1 MDEHNQDIFSRH
13 YLSIFKK
20 GQERPPSPLF
30 APLILKYHWQ
40 IHFYYSDILMNPLHS
55 PTSQE
60 NARDRGLCLEAR
72 NSACQKSGAQAL
84 GWDPG
89 RWGWTL
95 GWTHRFFTKRVS
107 PYSEKFVLSTLLH
120 IFVCGTILFTW
131 TKISY
136 LKFGDFIFLEINEA
150 QQ

>member
-1 MDEHNQDIFSRH
+1 MDEQNQDIFSGH
-13 YLSIFKK
+13 YLSNFKK

-30 APLILKYHWQ
+30 AHLILKYLWQ
-40 IHFYYSDILMNPLHS
+40 IHFYCSDILMNPLHS

-72 NSACQKSGAQAL
+72 NSACQKSGTQAL

-95 GWTHRFFTKRVS
+95 GWTHCFFTKRVS
-107 PYSEKFVLSTLLH
+107 PYSRRFVLSTLLY
-120 IFVCGTILFTW
+120 ICVCHNTIYVNQNILF
-131 TKISY
+131 KIWRLY
-136 LKFGDFIFLEINEA
+136 FPWN
-150 QQ
+150 

>member
-1 MDEHNQDIFSRH
+1 MDEQNQDIFSGH
-13 YLSIFKK
+13 YLSNFKK

-30 APLILKYHWQ
+30 AHLILKCLWQ
-40 IHFYYSDILMNPLHS
+40 IHFYCSDILMNPLHS

-72 NSACQKSGAQAL
+72 NSACQKSGTQAL

-95 GWTHRFFTKRVS
+95 GWTHCFFTKRVS
-107 PYSEKFVLSTLLH
+107 PYSRRFVLSTLLY
-120 IFVCGTILFTW
+120 ICVCHNTIYVNQNILF
-131 TKISY
+131 KIWRLY
-136 LKFGDFIFLEINEA
+136 FPWN
-150 QQ
+150 